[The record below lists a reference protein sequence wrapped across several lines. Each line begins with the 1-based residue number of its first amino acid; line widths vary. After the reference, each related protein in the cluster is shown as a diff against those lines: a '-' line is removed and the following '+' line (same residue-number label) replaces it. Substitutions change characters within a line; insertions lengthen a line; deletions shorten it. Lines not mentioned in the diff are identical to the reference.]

1 MAVSALL
8 RMCDSERWRERE
20 TERVGER
27 ESWRELEREAHTRTH
42 TLNRMH
48 ELIRLVLFWIFL
60 LIVGIATSWHPHTH
74 TRTHTHAH
82 AHAHAHTHAYTRIHT
97 RFSSD
102 MYRENVQYVPL
113 RLTDAER
120 VKLTVLEGALR
131 VSEYTDKVDVRT
143 WNKTAIIRE
152 EITELMQVC
161 SWRVHVRASACV

>member
-1 MAVSALL
+1 
-8 RMCDSERWRERE
+8 
-20 TERVGER
+20 
-27 ESWRELEREAHTRTH
+27 
-42 TLNRMH
+42 
-48 ELIRLVLFWIFL
+48 
-60 LIVGIATSWHPHTH
+60 
-74 TRTHTHAH
+74 
-82 AHAHAHTHAYTRIHT
+82 
-97 RFSSD
+97 